1 MIAIVDGDILAYKIG
16 FGCEDYKQEYA
27 INKLAEYLEELVF
40 INANCDDAV
49 GYLTGSNNYR
59 DKIAKTQSYKGHR
72 KSGKPKHLP
81 ILREYMEKAWGFEVQ
96 ENQEADDAIGIKAY
110 EMNEQDYVI
119 CTIDKDL
126 DNIRGWHYNFQR
138 NDLYYL
144 SEKETIK
151 HFYKQLLTGDRTDN
165 IPGLKG
171 IGDKTAEKILADLED
186 EKDLYNAVL
195 EEYKYNR
202 EYLLEQGQLLWI
214 RKKKDQ
220 MWTLPE
226 YIE

>member
-1 MIAIVDGDILAYKIG
+1 
-16 FGCEDYKQEYA
+16 
-27 INKLAEYLEELVF
+27 
-40 INANCDDAV
+40 
-49 GYLTGSNNYR
+49 
-59 DKIAKTQSYKGHR
+59 
-72 KSGKPKHLP
+72 
-81 ILREYMEKAWGFEVQ
+81 MEKAWGFEVQ

-171 IGDKTAEKILADLED
+171 IGDKTAEKILTDLED

-214 RKKKDQ
+214 RKQKNQ

>member
-1 MIAIVDGDILAYKIG
+1 
-16 FGCEDYKQEYA
+16 
-27 INKLAEYLEELVF
+27 
-40 INANCDDAV
+40 
-49 GYLTGSNNYR
+49 
-59 DKIAKTQSYKGHR
+59 
-72 KSGKPKHLP
+72 
-81 ILREYMEKAWGFEVQ
+81 
-96 ENQEADDAIGIKAY
+96 
-110 EMNEQDYVI
+110 MNEQDYVI

-171 IGDKTAEKILADLED
+171 IGDKRAEKILADLED

-214 RKKKDQ
+214 RKQKDQ